1 MCLLAILF
9 CMKDAC
15 SDSMFRV
22 FCVFRGSD
30 FGFLVE
36 TFHGTKPQDSQMAV
50 ISGDKEQND

>member
-1 MCLLAILF
+1 
-9 CMKDAC
+9 MKDAC